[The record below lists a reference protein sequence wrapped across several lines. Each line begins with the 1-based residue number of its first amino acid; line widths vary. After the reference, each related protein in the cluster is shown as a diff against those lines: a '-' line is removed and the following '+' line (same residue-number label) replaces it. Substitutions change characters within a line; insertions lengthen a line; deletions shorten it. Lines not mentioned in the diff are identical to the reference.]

1 MSKLDNFISRLQK
14 VRKTGTTSWM
24 ACCPAHG
31 DKNPSMTISEG
42 TDGRV
47 LVHCFS
53 HQCSIDEI
61 TGAVG
66 LEVKDLMPDN
76 LGFHRVKPLR
86 MKVNPRDALYAVRD
100 DMTEALIY
108 MKRLQRN
115 EVISMDDSLRFSRI
129 AGRLQMAIELT
140 GDY

>member
-1 MSKLDNFISRLQK
+1 MSKLDNFLSRLQK
-14 VRKTGTTSWM
+14 VRKTGGNSWL

-42 TDGRV
+42 SDGRV

-53 HQCSIDEI
+53 HQCGIDEI

-66 LEVKDLMPDN
+66 LEIKDLMPDN
-76 LGFHRVKPLR
+76 IGFHRVKPLR
-86 MKVNPRDALYAVRD
+86 MQVNPRDALYAVRD
-100 DMTEALIY
+100 DMTEALVY

-115 EVISMDDSLRFSRI
+115 EQISMDDSLRFSRI
-129 AGRLQMAIELT
+129 VGRLQMAIELT

>member
-1 MSKLDNFISRLQK
+1 MSKIENILSRLQGVK
-14 VRKTGTTSWM
+14 KTGNNSWL
-24 ACCPAHG
+24 ARCCAHE
-31 DKNPSMTISEG
+31 DRSPSLSISEKDNG
-42 TDGRV
+42 II
-47 LVHCFS
+47 LLHCFAG
-53 HQCSIDEI
+53 CSIDEI

-100 DMTEALIY
+100 DMTEALVY
-108 MKRLQRN
+108 MKRMQRN

-129 AGRLQMAIELT
+129 VGRLQMAIELT